1 MPVFGRRAVLSW
13 ATMRGMTDSHA
24 DTDVRVLDPDEY
36 RAANALFSTSMHFSP
51 ATDESWAVRG
61 DAYQQGRVLGAFR
74 DGTLVGTV
82 LSHSGELS
90 VPGDAVLPM
99 AMVTAVGVRADQTRR
114 GVLTALMRAQL
125 TGLAEPVATLRAS
138 EASIYGRFGYG
149 VASRGRTVR
158 ITRGKAAFRA
168 TAPGSGS
175 VRIMPI
181 TEAERQDLL
190 PPLYEAVSRRRPGW
204 AARPE
209 GWWQAVRMW
218 SLEQWATTLAAVHT
232 GPDGDDGFAVYR
244 VARGE
249 HDKTLHVHDMFG
261 ANDAAWGALWRF
273 LITIDLVA
281 TIKAE
286 LRPLDEPIEEL
297 FVDRRAVATTEIEDE
312 TWLRLVDVPAALAAR
327 TFDELG
333 TGAGSVVIEVRDGF
347 LAANSGRYRIGDGP
361 ARPVDEP
368 AELAMDVD
376 TLAQLYLGDIAPSV
390 LAGVGRVD
398 VVKSDAL
405 RVADRLFAVAGSPWC
420 GTYF

>member
-1 MPVFGRRAVLSW
+1 
-13 ATMRGMTDSHA
+13 MTDSHA
-24 DTDVRVLDPDEY
+24 TTDVRAIGPDEY
-36 RAANALFSTSMHFSP
+36 RAASTLFAASMHFGP
-51 ATDESWAVRG
+51 ASDESWALRG
-61 DAYQQGRVLGAFR
+61 DIYEQSRVLGAFR
-74 DGTLVGTV
+74 DGTLAGTA
-82 LSHSGELS
+82 LSHSSELS
-90 VPGDAVLPM
+90 VPGGAVLPM

-114 GVLTALMRAQL
+114 GVLTALMGAQL
-125 TGLAEPVATLRAS
+125 TGFTEPVATLRAS

-149 VASRGRTVR
+149 VATRGRTVR
-158 ITRGKAAFRA
+158 ITSGKAAFRA
-168 TAPGSGS
+168 GAPGGGT

-181 TEAERQDLL
+181 AEADRQGLL
-190 PPLYEAVSRRRPGW
+190 PPLYEAVSGRRPGW

-209 GWWQAVRMW
+209 TWWQAVRMW
-218 SLEQWATTLAAVHT
+218 DLEQRDTTLAAVHT

-244 VARGE
+244 VSRGD
-249 HDKTLHVHDMFG
+249 HGRTLDVQGLFA

-273 LITIDLVA
+273 LINIDLVA

-297 FVDRRAVATTEIEDE
+297 FVDRRAVSTTEIEDE

-333 TGAGSVVIEVRDGF
+333 TGAGSVVIEVRDGL

-376 TLAQLYLGDIAPSV
+376 ALAQLYLGDVAPSV

-398 VVKSDAL
+398 VVKPDAL
-405 RVADRLFAVAGSPWC
+405 HAADRLFAIAGSPWC